1 MSSLRPLLRRLP
13 PSSLVVSK
21 CSNKSAAVATRPYV
35 SRAHPKPVL
44 QLPILDALDS
54 VLEGVA
60 ERRGKR
66 EERWTKWG
74 TKIAQRKG
82 TAVSQRFIWIG
93 SFHLLSCDSYEIEKE
108 TWKLSMHT

>member
-21 CSNKSAAVATRPYV
+21 CSNKSAAATRPYV

-82 TAVSQRFIWIG
+82 TTVSERFI
-93 SFHLLSCDSYEIEKE
+93 
-108 TWKLSMHT
+108 

>member
-21 CSNKSAAVATRPYV
+21 CTNKSKAVATRPYV

-60 ERRGKR
+60 ERKVKR

-82 TAVSQRFIWIG
+82 TTVSSLRMYFECG
-93 SFHLLSCDSYEIEKE
+93 
-108 TWKLSMHT
+108 

>member
-1 MSSLRPLLRRLP
+1 M
-13 PSSLVVSK
+13 
-21 CSNKSAAVATRPYV
+21 
-35 SRAHPKPVL
+35 

-60 ERRGKR
+60 ERKVKR

-82 TAVSQRFIWIG
+82 KTVSERFI
-93 SFHLLSCDSYEIEKE
+93 
-108 TWKLSMHT
+108 